1 MLYDSEGKVKK
12 SRKKKEGKGKKGRAQ
27 YVVFPRGHPPQ
38 Y

>member
-1 MLYDSEGKVKK
+1 MTAKISKEKQEKK
-12 SRKKKEGKGKKGRAQ
+12 GREKKKGRAQ